1 NVPYYVFLGLGNA
14 TSIQIRSISLLLLPM
29 YCGKAGRGILKAVV
43 LTYVVAGPITNMALN
58 AKEVVRVF
66 ACSTQLSFNLTKLRY
81 SFIATP
87 VRRALISMKTEI
99 GEFKGTLRS
108 IRKVVRPI
116 EIEME
121 NAYEILK
128 TKPTNDLGFLNLF
141 IIFLLPIECNNY
153 FFRVF
158 PNETEII
165 KYEKNYAKK
174 MEYRCERQMSRAVL
188 YCMEI
193 FSSSF
198 NMCYDSIPIYAGAL
212 CWPLMLHNICNIRPF
227 IGHSECNYEEQVN
240 INILQSLQFYL
251 RLGESYYYLK
261 NTSTKI
267 ISNLTEVNVLEEIYE
282 GKVKNYQ
289 DAKETSLKV
298 LQAFEEKYNIVKLV
312 VLGVHICLALLFLR
326 LLISAQSY
334 HDLYLTSINY
344 DNVYV
349 TGYFKRIDQRRRRKL
364 QCTLLPLKKM
374 ERNRYIDVYSTSYIP
389 SERSK
394 LFTQIL
400 KVTLEAITATTFVML
415 DRLFYE
421 ALDVVRQYAV
431 DNEPINGLGD
441 VEVEVAGAG
450 FVADML
456 RKLVDELKSINV
468 KTSITNEECL
478 PQPRAIPALFYV
490 KIYGGYLWILLLLFT
505 NPYTLRLRR
514 LICSYFYPHREK
526 QRILHLYN
534 DILKKRL
541 KMQKTLRRKAVQAVR
556 AHYLS
561 GENLLSLRMR
571 FPHIL
576 GWLGA
581 LPHARMKCLIC
592 EETEP
597 WHRLR
602 NPDNDSWHSCENVKC
617 PFLYCDE
624 CWKDIGSSCLA
635 CDPALNELS
644 DVDSL
649 SDDRPP
655 RY

>member
-1 NVPYYVFLGLGNA
+1 MDLIHSNGLGNA

-87 VRRALISMKTEI
+87 VRRALLSMKTEI

-128 TKPTNDLGFLNLF
+128 TKPTNDLVDDMFEFKHHSDYL
-141 IIFLLPIECNNY
+141 EEKY
-153 FFRVF
+153 EVF

-165 KYEKNYAKK
+165 KYDKNYAKK
-174 MEYRCERQMSRAVL
+174 MEYRCERQMSSAVL

-227 IGHSECNYEEQVN
+227 VGHSVCSYEE
-240 INILQSLQFYL
+240 
-251 RLGESYYYLK
+251 
-261 NTSTKI
+261 
-267 ISNLTEVNVLEEIYE
+267 
-282 GKVKNYQ
+282 Q

-344 DNVYV
+344 DNVYI

-441 VEVEVAGAG
+441 VEMEVEGAG

-456 RKLVDELKSINV
+456 RKLVEELKSINV

-526 QRILHLYN
+526 QRIMHLYN

-561 GENLLSLRMR
+561 GENLLSLRMK

-602 NPDNDSWHSCENVKC
+602 NQNDSWHSCENVKC

>member
-1 NVPYYVFLGLGNA
+1 MTFTYLERKIVDCTISVTFLLGLGNA
-14 TSIQIRSISLLLLPM
+14 FSIQVRSITLLLLPM

-66 ACSTQLSFNLTKLRY
+66 ACSNQLSFNLTKLKY
-81 SFIATP
+81 SFIASP
-87 VRRALISMKTEI
+87 VKRALLSMKTEI

-108 IRKVVRPI
+108 IKTVVGPI
-116 EIEME
+116 EIELE
-121 NAYEILK
+121 NTYEILK
-128 TKPTNDLGFLNLF
+128 
-141 IIFLLPIECNNY
+141 
-153 FFRVF
+153 
-158 PNETEII
+158 
-165 KYEKNYAKK
+165 
-174 MEYRCERQMSRAVL
+174 
-188 YCMEI
+188 
-193 FSSSF
+193 
-198 NMCYDSIPIYAGAL
+198 
-212 CWPLMLHNICNIRPF
+212 IRPASDLVDDMF
-227 IGHSECNYEEQVN
+227 AFKHHSDY
-240 INILQSLQFYL
+240 
-251 RLGESYYYLK
+251 
-261 NTSTKI
+261 
-267 ISNLTEVNVLEEIYE
+267 LEEKY
-282 GKVKNYQ
+282 KLVLKLLFR
-289 DAKETSLKV
+289 AKETSLKV
-298 LQAFEEKYNIVKLV
+298 LHAFEEKYNIVKIV
-312 VLGVHICLALLFLR
+312 VLGVHVCLALLFLR

-344 DNVYV
+344 DNVYI
-349 TGYFKRIDQRRRRKL
+349 TCYFKRIDQRRRRKL

-394 LFTQIL
+394 LFTQVL
-400 KVTLEAITATTFVML
+400 KVMLEAITATTFVML

-421 ALDVVRQYAV
+421 ALDVVRQYAI
-431 DNEPINGLGD
+431 DNDPINGLGD
-441 VEVEVAGAG
+441 LEIEVEGAG

-456 RKLVDELKSINV
+456 RKMVQELNAINV
-468 KTSITNEECL
+468 TISITNEGCL
-478 PQPRAIPALFYV
+478 PQPRAIPAIFYV
-490 KIYGGYLWILLLLFT
+490 KIYGGYLWILLLLFM

-514 LICSYFYPHREK
+514 LICSYFYPQREK

-561 GENLLSLRMR
+561 GENLLSLRMK
-571 FPHIL
+571 FPRIL

-597 WHRLR
+597 WHRLQNR
-602 NPDNDSWHSCENVKC
+602 HNESWHSCENVKC